1 MRRLHRRN
9 HAELGEARNVYRIDN
24 LRVFNSPPR
33 FLNLPLV
40 RRDRFERAFVEVE
53 NHPIGAITNCVCLDL
68 NASTQCF
75 LKHRFQLF
83 RFFGEVTG
91 SLGRIAV
98 WLEQRRAADGFGIL
112 FSTRSIALSSNI
124 PVGSPLALSFRI
136 SPPNGFG
143 VVLSILAILS
153 AAEFAIAP
161 WPSARVRKTGLR
173 GAILSRSCRV
183 GNWGGFQKVSIQP
196 RPVIHWPRLVLVTRA
211 FTLPKKSSSVFAPSR

>member
-40 RRDRFERAFVEVE
+40 RRHRFERAFVKIE
-53 NHPIGAITNCVCLDL
+53 NHPIGAIANCVCLDL

-98 WLEQRRAADGFGIL
+98 RLEQRRAARTERAVENHFD
-112 FSTRSIALSSNI
+112 RALGEMVI
-124 PVGSPLALSFRI
+124 KRVERDSF
-136 SPPNGFG
+136 F
-143 VVLSILAILS
+143 
-153 AAEFAIAP
+153 
-161 WPSARVRKTGLR
+161 
-173 GAILSRSCRV
+173 
-183 GNWGGFQKVSIQP
+183 
-196 RPVIHWPRLVLVTRA
+196 
-211 FTLPKKSSSVFAPSR
+211 